1 MTALYILIPASIT
14 VATGF
19 LLAFIWSVR
28 HHQFDDKK
36 GSAIRML
43 YDDTDNHNRKQL

>member
-1 MTALYILIPASIT
+1 MTALFILIPVSIT
-14 VATGF
+14 VAAGF

-36 GSAIRML
+36 GSALRML
-43 YDDTDNHNRKQL
+43 YDDTDNSTGRKI